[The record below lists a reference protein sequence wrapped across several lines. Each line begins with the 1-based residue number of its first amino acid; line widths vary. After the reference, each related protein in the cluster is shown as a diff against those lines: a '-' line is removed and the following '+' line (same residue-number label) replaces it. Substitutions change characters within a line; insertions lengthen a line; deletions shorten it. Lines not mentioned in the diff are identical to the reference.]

1 MDLIFDTPAVDLLD
15 YGNNDGPV
23 YYWLDEECSDTEEYL
38 DDRPAFFA
46 G

>member
-23 YYWLDEECSDTEEYL
+23 YYWLDEDISDTEEYL
-38 DDRPAFFA
+38 DDRVAYFA